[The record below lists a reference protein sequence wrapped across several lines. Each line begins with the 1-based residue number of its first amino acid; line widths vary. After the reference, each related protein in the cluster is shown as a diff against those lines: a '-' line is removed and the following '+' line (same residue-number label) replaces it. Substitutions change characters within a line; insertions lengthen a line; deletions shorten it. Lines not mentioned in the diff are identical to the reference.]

1 MVTDCNHLHIK
12 VTLLEIS
19 CQYVL
24 FCQSKQY
31 SFFILRICRNTSL
44 QNCICGKFCFSSLI
58 PKKIAAE
65 SHRLLLE
72 TYSDY
77 TISIKT
83 CEYWFRRF
91 KSGDFDTCDKER
103 PRQPKNFEDE
113 ELEALLDQNSCQTQE
128 KLAES

>member
-1 MVTDCNHLHIK
+1 MSKYEPTKLHLRE
-12 VTLLEIS
+12 VLL
-19 CQYVL
+19 
-24 FCQSKQY
+24 
-31 SFFILRICRNTSL
+31 FFFNAE
-44 QNCICGKFCFSSLI
+44 
-58 PKKIAAE
+58 KIAAE

-77 TISIKT
+77 TISMKT
-83 CEYWFRRF
+83 CEYWFCRF